1 MNIITTH
8 ATIKHLNIRKEGPDD
23 DKVLAIDIK
32 FGDAAAPME
41 LLARILGTDDTSV
54 VMLSFWDP
62 DGNLRYAG
70 MEPVT
75 SWCVIEG
82 CTVKIGGLVL
92 GGAKVHK
99 FKARLDSE
107 HMITVEFSVSVTSP
121 PSNAVPVLA
130 EYVQDDIRV
139 EVTKAQEEL
148 DLGAPEAEPAAEP
161 EADQPEDAL
170 DDLHGVARNVLMWEQ
185 KASIAFLQRELRIG
199 YNRAARLLDA
209 LEAEGAVSPPDS
221 SGKRTV
227 LLERPAA

>member
-1 MNIITTH
+1 MNILTTL

-23 DKVLAIDIK
+23 DKVLAVDIK

-41 LLARILGTDDTSV
+41 LLARILGTDDTSM
-54 VMLSFWDP
+54 VMLSFWDQ

-82 CTVKIGGLVL
+82 CTAKIGGLVL
-92 GGAKVHK
+92 QGVKIGK

-107 HMITVEFSVSVTSP
+107 FKITVEFAVSVTSP

-130 EYVQDDIRV
+130 DYVQDDIRV

-148 DLGAPEAEPAAEP
+148 DLSAQEPQADSEAEPIKRRRWCNCKIHHDEINGSCQEGLIGLQDCPYYEAAGGASVHARECKHCQHDEACHELVEVEP
-161 EADQPEDAL
+161 A
-170 DDLHGVARNVLMWEQ
+170 
-185 KASIAFLQRELRIG
+185 
-199 YNRAARLLDA
+199 
-209 LEAEGAVSPPDS
+209 
-221 SGKRTV
+221 
-227 LLERPAA
+227 